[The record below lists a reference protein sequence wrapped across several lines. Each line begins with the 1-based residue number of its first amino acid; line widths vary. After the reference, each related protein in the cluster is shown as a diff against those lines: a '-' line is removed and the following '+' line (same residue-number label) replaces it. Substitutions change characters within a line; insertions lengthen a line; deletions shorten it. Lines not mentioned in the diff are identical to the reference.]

1 MVKYHELD
9 GEIVVYDYIDY
20 ALPVGSTGVIEAYNA
35 TPLSFR
41 DRVCWAR
48 LDPINSHYLKL
59 VESDHRISGRHV
71 EDSLCREC
79 RKLPAYYLR
88 KCFNCTNFFIKDFFD
103 SRYCR
108 FIPFCWNCLPQLP
121 WSSCPDHPDR
131 INWDNQLPLGVNPK
145 TFTQEELDSFDP
157 FSFDLFAES

>member
-88 KCFNCTNFFIKDFFD
+88 KCFNCTNFSSKT
-103 SRYCR
+103 SL
-108 FIPFCWNCLPQLP
+108 IP
-121 WSSCPDHPDR
+121 D
-131 INWDNQLPLGVNPK
+131 IV
-145 TFTQEELDSFDP
+145 
-157 FSFDLFAES
+157 DLFLFVGIVCPSCRGHLVPIILIELTGIISYH